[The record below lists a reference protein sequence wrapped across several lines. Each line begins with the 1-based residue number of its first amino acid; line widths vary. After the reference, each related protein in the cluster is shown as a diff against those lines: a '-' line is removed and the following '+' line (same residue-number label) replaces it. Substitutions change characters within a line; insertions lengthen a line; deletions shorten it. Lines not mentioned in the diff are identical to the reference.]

1 MQGGKNCI
9 LPKRTNANRFFWDSH
24 WLEIWKNHIQYVPLW
39 DWMEGTWL
47 WTLYVMKK
55 GGEGAS
61 ILTKQW
67 TSSRK
72 HCFEFYW
79 YNRTSAESISRV
91 PKNSRFPGPNPLPLA
106 HVMYLPA
113 SKTLRTGTYKC
124 AYVVLCTRAYPGE
137 AFMCIPAYYHTCAL
151 CIPTYLCVHTNM
163 LARDRPRR

>member
-1 MQGGKNCI
+1 MGDLKCREVKTAFCRKGQMQTGSFGTLIGWKSGK
-9 LPKRTNANRFFWDSH
+9 TT
-24 WLEIWKNHIQYVPLW
+24 YVPLW
-39 DWMEGTWL
+39 DWMEGAWL

-61 ILTKQW
+61 ILMKQW

-113 SKTLRTGTYKC
+113 SKTLRRGRINVHMWFYEPE
-124 AYVVLCTRAYPGE
+124 RP
-137 AFMCIPAYYHTCAL
+137 FMHLTDCCWFLISSG
-151 CIPTYLCVHTNM
+151 CVSVM
-163 LARDRPRR
+163 GGGLAMR